1 MTATCAI
8 AAFAFYASLSIS
20 ADGAIAVSDSAVRPD
35 MPVCLAAGDAL
46 GMQLMEAVPAEFSV
60 HSTRLAQSTQTD
72 GWWSMPTGTTV
83 VASSN
88 SR

>member
-20 ADGAIAVSDSAVRPD
+20 ADGAIAVSDSVVRPD

-46 GMQLMEAVPAEFSV
+46 GMQLMEAVPANLLA
-60 HSTRLAQSTQTD
+60 HSTRLTQATQPD
-72 GWWSMPTGTTV
+72 GWWSKPVGMTV
-83 VASSN
+83 VAN
-88 SR
+88 TNLR